1 MANESDRPR
10 DDTRDPTLAAGW
22 RTQSREMPPPALDAA
37 ILAAAHRAV
46 GSAPRAA
53 TAEALRPPRW
63 WLPFAAA
70 AVIGVVAVGLV
81 QLASHDVIDVAPAP
95 APMRV
100 PEAVNEGASPAP
112 DATMPVAPMPAPPA
126 ATPPQ
131 DLAQSTV
138 PAPQRSAARTPT
150 LDHAA
155 PASTPVAVEAERRR
169 EAERRTAEVAPPTTP
184 APAAEPAAPSP
195 AAKPAAPA
203 AEPAAPSPAAK
214 PAAPAGVAA
223 ATREHATTAPG
234 AAKLESAQAQGARD
248 RAAAPAS
255 APAAASG
262 AAGALTQPR
271 AAFSRAEAI
280 ELARDPDAWLARI
293 GKLHDAGRD
302 DEAIAELHEFDALVP
317 AARERMPIAL
327 RRLLERAP

>member
-1 MANESDRPR
+1 MANESDRPH
-10 DDTRDPTLAAGW
+10 DDLKDPTLAAGW
-22 RTQSREMPPPALDAA
+22 RMQSREIPPPALDAA

-81 QLASHDVIDVAPAP
+81 QLASHDEIDVAQAPAARFPPATAPAP
-95 APMRV
+95 AGAPAS
-100 PEAVNEGASPAP
+100 EAATETARSEPAT
-112 DATMPVAPMPAPPA
+112 AMPIAPMPAPTA
-126 ATPPQ
+126 ATPSQ
-131 DLAQSTV
+131 DLAQSAV
-138 PAPQRSAARTPT
+138 PAPQRSAPRAPT

-155 PASTPVAVEAERRR
+155 PASAPVAVEAERRR
-169 EAERRTAEVAPPTTP
+169 EPEQRSAEVAPPT
-184 APAAEPAAPSP
+184 AP
-195 AAKPAAPA
+195 APA

-223 ATREHATTAPG
+223 AARERAAPAPG
-234 AAKLESAQAQGARD
+234 AAKIESAQALGARD

-255 APAAASG
+255 SAPAAASG
-262 AAGALTQPR
+262 VAGALTQQR

-302 DEAIAELHEFDALVP
+302 DEAIAELREFDALVP
-317 AARERMPIAL
+317 GARERMPIAL
-327 RRLLERAP
+327 RRLLERAR

>member
-100 PEAVNEGASPAP
+100 PEAVNEAANPAP

-169 EAERRTAEVAPPTTP
+169 EAERRNAEVAPPTTP
-184 APAAEPAAPSP
+184 
-195 AAKPAAPA
+195 APA